1 MRPHIL
7 ALRPL
12 HLNVTERVELQSAD
26 RLILNGK
33 DWQRGLKRMAKAL
46 NRYGSLI
53 EKVFFDRYKEEA
65 KSLDFTREDIET
77 AASTLSIKLP
87 KNLGDVLYSFRFRN
101 ALPDR
106 IVATQPEG
114 MEWVIEL
121 AGRALYK
128 FSLVK
133 ANRVLPRE
141 DLVRIDI
148 PDATPELIRAY
159 ALDDEQALLAIVRYN
174 RLIDTFLGLTTY
186 SLQNHLR
193 TTVKGIGQIEIDE
206 LYVGLDK
213 RGCHYVI
220 PVQAKGGKD
229 QIGIVQISQDIRFVE
244 DKFPGMRCRAIAA
257 QFMENQVI
265 ALFELTLQD
274 DEIKVVEERHYRLV
288 PAKKLSRDAIR
299 DYRD

>member
-1 MRPHIL
+1 
-7 ALRPL
+7 
-12 HLNVTERVELQSAD
+12 
-26 RLILNGK
+26 
-33 DWQRGLKRMAKAL
+33 MAKSP
-46 NRYGSLI
+46 NRYEALI
-53 EKVFFDRYKEEA
+53 EKIFFDGYSDGATEFEFKRTDLK
-65 KSLDFTREDIET
+65 K
-77 AASTLSIKLP
+77 AAAILQIDLP
-87 KNLGDVLYSFRFRN
+87 DNLGDVIYAFRFRVTS
-101 ALPDR
+101 PES
-106 IVATQPEG
+106 IIETQPEG

-121 AGRALYK
+121 AGRAVYK
-128 FSLVK
+128 FRLVK
-133 ANRVLPRE
+133 INRVLPRE
-141 DLVRIDI
+141 DLVTIDI

-174 RLIDTFLGLTTY
+174 RLIDTFLSLTTY

-206 LYVGLDK
+206 LYVGIDK

-229 QIGIVQISQDIRFVE
+229 QIGIVQTSQDIRFVE
-244 DKFPGMRCRAIAA
+244 EKFPGMRCKAIAA
-257 QFMENQVI
+257 QFMDAQIV

-288 PAKKLSRDAIR
+288 PAKKLNQQAIR